1 MIRDRGISHLS
12 YQRSVATI
20 ARLLTGVFD
29 KVIFL
34 SAKMKGSDTECLILV
49 LLEMGLSFAG
59 IVSNL
64 LIVTAVKEDDTVLQG
79 STLNYLLFNLCFSN
93 LIISFLV
100 SIMIIAMKNL
110 PATAEVAQ
118 LVKRPELLSLKEVQ
132 WR

>member
-1 MIRDRGISHLS
+1 
-12 YQRSVATI
+12 
-20 ARLLTGVFD
+20 
-29 KVIFL
+29 
-34 SAKMKGSDTECLILV
+34 MKGSDTECLVLV

-100 SIMIIAMKNL
+100 IYINTS
-110 PATAEVAQ
+110 
-118 LVKRPELLSLKEVQ
+118 
-132 WR
+132 

>member
-1 MIRDRGISHLS
+1 MIRDKGISHLS
-12 YQRSVATI
+12 YPRSAATI
-20 ARLLTGVFD
+20 PSLLTGVFD

-100 SIMIIAMKNL
+100 SIMMTL
-110 PATAEVAQ
+110 TSVA
-118 LVKRPELLSLKEVQ
+118 LLK
-132 WR
+132 WA

>member
-1 MIRDRGISHLS
+1 MIRDKGISHLS
-12 YQRSVATI
+12 YPRSAATI
-20 ARLLTGVFD
+20 PSLLTGVFD

-100 SIMIIAMKNL
+100 SIMIITMKN
-110 PATAEVAQ
+110 
-118 LVKRPELLSLKEVQ
+118 
-132 WR
+132 

>member
-1 MIRDRGISHLS
+1 MRDRGISHLS